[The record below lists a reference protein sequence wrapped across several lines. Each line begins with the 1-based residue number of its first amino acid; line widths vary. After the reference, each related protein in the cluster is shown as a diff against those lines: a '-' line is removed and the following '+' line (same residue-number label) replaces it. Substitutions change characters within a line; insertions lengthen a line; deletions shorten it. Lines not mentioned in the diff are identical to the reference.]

1 LFEIKREM
9 RLGKMMIFVS
19 DLPEAKRF
27 YSEVLEFPVKTE
39 NDTRLEFLHEGCD
52 FIAFKC
58 EKKAVIEDYSNVAR
72 SVFVF
77 EVDSIEKEMAR
88 LRERGVNF
96 LHEKPSENE
105 FSRYAAFSDPF
116 GNVHEIFERK

>member
-1 LFEIKREM
+1 MPMK
-9 RLGKMMIFVS
+9 LGKIMIFVS
-19 DLPEAKRF
+19 DITEAKRF
-27 YSEVLEFPVKTE
+27 YRDVLGFPVKSEADNRIDFT
-39 NDTRLEFLHEGCD
+39 HEGCD

-58 EKKAVIEDYSNVAR
+58 EKDAVIKDYSNVAR

-77 EVDSIEKEMAR
+77 EVDSIEKALND
-88 LRERGVNF
+88 LRVRGVSF
-96 LHEKPSENE
+96 LHDEPAENE